1 MVSIKDPDLRFRLL
15 GFFPLIFFFAQAVH
29 YLRIH
34 QLDHMLWMCNVGDLL
49 LALGLF
55 FRQPVLIRVSVIWMI
70 PGLVIWFRYVVLE
83 WGLFLSSALA
93 HVGGILV
100 GMVALKRVGM
110 DRTAWLYAL
119 GWYFLIQ
126 ILSRVLTS
134 AEFNVNL
141 AHRIQPGLESVFH
154 SYWQFW
160 LTATVATAIV
170 LWVLG
175 LLLWRLWPSRLSVEE
190 KLN

>member
-1 MVSIKDPDLRFRLL
+1 
-15 GFFPLIFFFAQAVH
+15 
-29 YLRIH
+29 
-34 QLDHMLWMCNVGDLL
+34 MLWMCNVGDLL